1 MKKSILTFLILGG
14 AFALLPETAS
24 AQAARYYAWCAH
36 YSGGFSGG
44 GTNCY
49 FRTRSQ
55 CLNTVSGVGGY
66 CAPNP
71 IYAGAHYQ
79 ERPRKYRRYREY

>member
-1 MKKSILTFLILGG
+1 MRKSILTILILGG
-14 AFALLPETAS
+14 AVMLLPDTAS

-44 GTNCY
+44 ATNCY

-55 CLNTVSGVGGY
+55 CMNTVSGVGGY

-71 IYAGAHYQ
+71 FYAGTQYR
-79 ERPRKYRRYREY
+79 ERPRKHRRVRYY

>member
-1 MKKSILTFLILGG
+1 MKKSILTVLILGG
-14 AFALLPETAS
+14 AFMLLPDTAS

-36 YSGGFSGG
+36 YSGGHSGG

-55 CLNTVSGVGGY
+55 CLATVSGVGGI
-66 CAPNP
+66 CQPNP
-71 IYAGAHYQ
+71 FYEAAQYR
-79 ERPRKYRRYREY
+79 ERPRQHRRVRDY